1 VLGVYLLMNIPVSAE
16 WVLGALLGIQ
26 LICEGVAL
34 AYLAWQVRG
43 A

>member
-1 VLGVYLLMNIPVSAE
+1 MNMPVSAE

-26 LICEGVAL
+26 LICEGAAL
-34 AYLAWQVRG
+34 AYLAWQVRS